1 MWLIGLDKA
10 RKKLLL
16 PKSIFVQ
23 VRNFYQAKFNNQA
36 VDILDT
42 TFYSQLKPR
51 LKQSVVDE
59 IFAKF
64 YLLFHEIFD
73 GTERKFQR

>member
-1 MWLIGLDKA
+1 MEENLNMWLIGLDKA

-42 TFYSQLKPR
+42 SFYS
-51 LKQSVVDE
+51 
-59 IFAKF
+59 
-64 YLLFHEIFD
+64 
-73 GTERKFQR
+73 